1 MGRILIVEDDETRC
15 GWFHQEF
22 AQVELDETDDVSIAV
37 QWLSERH
44 YSLIFLDH
52 DLVEEHYLSDV
63 SDDGLTGY
71 AVAAWLAEHPDRQP
85 EARIIIHSLNY
96 AGAERMLNVL
106 QNAGRN
112 SEHIPFPDL
121 PWVFQSVEPP

>member
-22 AQVELDETDDVSIAV
+22 AQVELDETDDVGTAV
-37 QWLSERH
+37 QWLSQRH

-52 DLVEEHYLSDV
+52 DLVEAHYFSDV

-85 EARIIIHSLNY
+85 AARIIIHSLNY

-106 QNAGRN
+106 QSGGRHP
-112 SEHIPFPDL
+112 EHIPFHDL
-121 PWVFQSVEPP
+121 PWLFQIS

>member
-1 MGRILIVEDDETRC
+1 MQI
-15 GWFHQEF
+15 
-22 AQVELDETDDVSIAV
+22 ELDATDDVSIAV
-37 QWLSERH
+37 QWLSERW

-52 DLVEEHYLSDV
+52 DLVEEHYFSDV

-96 AGAERMLNVL
+96 AGAQRMLNVL
-106 QNAGRN
+106 QSAGRHP
-112 SEHIPFPDL
+112 EHIPFPDL
-121 PWVFQSVEPP
+121 PRLVHSS

>member
-15 GWFHQEF
+15 AWFHHQF
-22 AQVELDETDDVSIAV
+22 TQIELDATEDVSIAV
-37 QWLSERH
+37 QWLSERQ

-52 DLVEEHYLSDV
+52 DLVEEHYFSDV

-71 AVAAWLAEHPDRQP
+71 AVAAWLAAHPDRQP

-96 AGAERMLNVL
+96 VGAERMLNVL
-106 QNAGRN
+106 QSAGRN
-112 SEHIPFPDL
+112 PEHIPFHDL
-121 PWVFQSVEPP
+121 PWLFQIS